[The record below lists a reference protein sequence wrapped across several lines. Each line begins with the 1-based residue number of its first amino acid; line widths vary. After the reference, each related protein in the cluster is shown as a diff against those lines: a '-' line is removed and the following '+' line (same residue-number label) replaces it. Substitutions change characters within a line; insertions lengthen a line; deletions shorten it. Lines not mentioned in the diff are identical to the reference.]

1 MELNDFML
9 RLNIDLGNLGN
20 FLENYVNFN
29 GRLLI
34 YYLKVKSLNICFLV
48 I

>member
-1 MELNDFML
+1 MELNGFML
-9 RLNIDLGNLGN
+9 RLNIDLGNLRN